1 MLPRMT
7 RRGQRILVVLAVIV
21 GIGLVGGGVVL
32 AHSSSP
38 AAASFNVIKGTPRP
52 DKLVGTNRRDKIL
65 GRGAGDEIKG
75 RGGDDLLKG
84 GKGGDVIGGGK
95 GFDMLMGGPGN
106 DRINAR
112 DGRPD
117 QIDCGDGNDF
127 AKVDRNEDG
136 VYNCETVRSPRG
148 PN

>member
-1 MLPRMT
+1 MT
-7 RRGQRILVVLAVIV
+7 RRGQWILVALVVIMGV
-21 GIGLVGGGVVL
+21 GLVGGGVVL
-32 AHSSSP
+32 AHSSSQ
-38 AAASFNVIKGTPRP
+38 ASSVNVIKGTPRP
-52 DKLVGTNRRDKIL
+52 DKLVGTNRRDEIL

-75 RGGDDLLKG
+75 RGADDVLKG

-95 GFDMLMGGPGN
+95 GFDRLLGGPGN

-117 QIDCGDGNDF
+117 EIDCGDGNDF

>member
-1 MLPRMT
+1 MT
-7 RRGQRILVVLAVIV
+7 RRGRAILVALAVVMGIALVAEGV
-21 GIGLVGGGVVL
+21 GAL
-32 AHSSSP
+32 ALPSGIAGP
-38 AAASFNVIKGTPRP
+38 GFNVIKGTPRP

-75 RGGDDLLKG
+75 RGAGDVLKG

-95 GFDMLMGGPGN
+95 GFDKLMGGPGN

-117 QIDCGDGNDF
+117 EIDCGDGNDF